1 MGLIHK
7 KSALTGLLNL
17 PLPDK
22 DQRGE
27 DMKFKKILNPVDG
40 SEHSMRSTQYSVE
53 LAKQFNS
60 KIILLH
66 CHAKFPVVLAE
77 PYFQNAINEIL
88 QNCEELIRPF
98 ESLLEESGVEYEIR
112 ILEGS
117 PGMNIDT
124 IVNLENI
131 DLIVMGSRGVS
142 DFEGLFLGSVAHQV
156 LHTVQCPVFI
166 IK

>member
-1 MGLIHK
+1 MDLIHK
-7 KSALTGLLNL
+7 KSALTGLSNL
-17 PLPDK
+17 PVPGK
-22 DQRGE
+22 DQKGE

-40 SEHSMRSTQYSVE
+40 SKHSRRSTQYSIE
-53 LAKQFNS
+53 LAKQFDS

-66 CHAKFPVVLAE
+66 CHAMFPVVLAE
-77 PYFQNAINEIL
+77 PHFQNAINKIL
-88 QNCEELIRPF
+88 KNSEELIKPF
-98 ESLLEESGVEYEIR
+98 EDLLEDSGVEYEIR

-124 IVNLENI
+124 VVNIEKI

-156 LHTVQCPVFI
+156 LHKVQCPVFI

>member
-1 MGLIHK
+1 
-7 KSALTGLLNL
+7 
-17 PLPDK
+17 
-22 DQRGE
+22 
-27 DMKFKKILNPVDG
+27 MKFEKILNPVDG

-77 PYFQNAINEIL
+77 PYFQKAINEIL
-88 QNCEELIRPF
+88 QNCEDLIRPF

-124 IVNLENI
+124 IVNLRKN
-131 DLIVMGSRGVS
+131 RFNCHGVQ
-142 DFEGLFLGSVAHQV
+142 GGQ
-156 LHTVQCPVFI
+156 
-166 IK
+166 